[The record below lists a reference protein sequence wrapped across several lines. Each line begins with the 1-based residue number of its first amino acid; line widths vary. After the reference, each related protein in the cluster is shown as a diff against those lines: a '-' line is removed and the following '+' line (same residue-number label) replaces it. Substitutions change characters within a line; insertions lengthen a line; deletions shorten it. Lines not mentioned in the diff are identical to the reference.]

1 MKRDTLLR
9 GRIFKDRVVFYM
21 AGRQGKH
28 PRGGMEKG
36 ESQGDDKNQ
45 DMGCGVPVREQVGQ
59 ICAEPGWSENGSYH

>member
-1 MKRDTLLR
+1 
-9 GRIFKDRVVFYM
+9 M

-59 ICAEPGWSENGSYH
+59 ICAERGWSENGSYH